1 MGRPKKEDQDSTTS
15 RKVNYD
21 GLLFL
26 LEINGMTKT
35 DLVTYAG
42 VSPNVVVSISRGE
55 QISMFAAV
63 KICELFHCDFVN
75 IMSMIHSPEHD
86 ADAMYDMLLRIRKK
100 SGYEESVSITR
111 YDTTTAFI
119 SPGYNT
125 EGPKTVITYNL
136 LPNYSDVENINNV
149 RRSIDNIKA
158 VFAFIDSQDPRH
170 RS

>member
-1 MGRPKKEDQDSTTS
+1 MGRPKKEEQDSTSS

-26 LEINGMTKT
+26 LKENGMTKT

-55 QISMFAAV
+55 QISMYAAV

-75 IMSMIHSPEHD
+75 IMALTYSPEHD

-100 SGYEESVSITR
+100 AGYDESVAITR
-111 YDTTTAFI
+111 YDTKTAYI
-119 SPGYNT
+119 SPGYIT
-125 EGPKTVITYNL
+125 EGPKTVIAYNL
-136 LPNYSDVENINNV
+136 VPNYSDIENLSNV
-149 RRSIDNIKA
+149 RIKIDNIKA
-158 VFAFIDSQDPRH
+158 LFSYIDSQDPRH